1 MKSDKIMQNKYIFS
15 LRKGAIMTDELK
27 DIVYS
32 DLYRF
37 TGNNRRN
44 DKVYLTFVQEWM
56 SSPEF
61 RYLNSFRRTQY
72 YYLQKMSSPKG
83 FYHLRCSLAFKFY
96 NAGLD
101 RKSRRYHF
109 QIPYDTRIGKGL
121 YIAHYGRIIIHPRT
135 SIGHNVNIST
145 GVVIGTQFRGAKKG
159 SPDIGNY
166 VWIGANAIIVGK
178 IRVGN
183 NVLIAPGAYVNF
195 DVPDNSIVIGNPG
208 LIRRSSGAT
217 LGYINNTILF
227 DEYNVRSG
235 EPTR

>member
-1 MKSDKIMQNKYIFS
+1 MN
-15 LRKGAIMTDELK
+15 DELK

-32 DLYRF
+32 DLYRY
-37 TGNNRRN
+37 TGNNRRHTR
-44 DKVYLTFVQEWM
+44 VYLTYLQELI

-61 RYLNSFRRTQY
+61 RFLSTFRRTQY
-72 YYLQKMSSPKG
+72 HY
-83 FYHLRCSLAFKFY
+83 FKSQEEKKDFKQFWSKLVFRVY
-96 NAGLD
+96 NASLD
-101 RKSRRYHF
+101 RKSHKYHF
-109 QIPYDTRIGKGL
+109 QIPYDTRIGKGF
-121 YIAHYGRIIIHPRT
+121 YIAHYGRLIIHPR
-135 SIGHNVNIST
+135 SVIGHNVNCST
-145 GVVIGTQFRGAKKG
+145 GVVIGTQFRGPRKG
-159 SPDIGNY
+159 APTIGNY
-166 VWIGANAIIVGK
+166 VWIGANALIIGN

-208 LIRRSSGAT
+208 LIRRSPGAT